1 MQEDYKRH
9 KRACNR
15 PGSVKRLLNFETNRE
30 RADATSDIGRA
41 LSTSVFNKSP
51 EKMKLI
57 LTKPENVKVN
67 VY

>member
-1 MQEDYKRH
+1 MQEDYKRY
-9 KRACNR
+9 KRCNR
-15 PGSVKRLLNFETNRE
+15 PGSVKRLLSFEINRE